1 MKNLLSAALFAALAI
16 SLGACM
22 GDEPLNQECDI
33 TEARLEMDNPLDLFE
48 QAHEAVWK
56 ELEYDST
63 VCFLARP
70 DAQPR
75 EIALHLT
82 LTPGATAYID
92 GQDTPFQN
100 GTKVDFTDEKKH
112 SFKVVSE
119 DRQWTRRYTLYI
131 GHKIPYEGHFTETFS
146 NYAAEAT
153 GHYYVWKAEGAAA
166 GWFTDGEWKNGNPGF
181 RLSRSSAKPDEY
193 PDTPVKGG
201 GPDGSDCIKLET
213 CDTGPFGQMVN
224 MKLASGSLF
233 NGVFDVS
240 NALKDALKATQFS
253 SPFKY
258 KPLTVSAYIKYEPG
272 EKFQDK
278 KGVAVE
284 GVIDEPDFYAVMY
297 RNTDADGNRIV
308 IDGNDVL
315 TSPAIVGIARLP
327 HNYNADG
334 SDKIGNTPIHGVT
347 GEWQKFTLQME
358 YKEELDPEI
367 LANNGYSFVVSFAS
381 SWQGA
386 YFQGAVGSKM
396 WIDKLEVICDN
407 KK

>member
-33 TEARLEMDNPLDLFE
+33 TEARLEMDNPLDIFE

-153 GHYYVWKAEGAAA
+153 GHYYVWKAEGAAG
-166 GWFTDGEWKNGNPGF
+166 GWFTDGEWKTATRASASAAHRPNP
-181 RLSRSSAKPDEY
+181 
-193 PDTPVKGG
+193 T
-201 GPDGSDCIKLET
+201 
-213 CDTGPFGQMVN
+213 
-224 MKLASGSLF
+224 
-233 NGVFDVS
+233 
-240 NALKDALKATQFS
+240 
-253 SPFKY
+253 
-258 KPLTVSAYIKYEPG
+258 
-272 EKFQDK
+272 
-278 KGVAVE
+278 
-284 GVIDEPDFYAVMY
+284 
-297 RNTDADGNRIV
+297 
-308 IDGNDVL
+308 
-315 TSPAIVGIARLP
+315 
-327 HNYNADG
+327 
-334 SDKIGNTPIHGVT
+334 NTPTHPSRAA
-347 GEWQKFTLQME
+347 
-358 YKEELDPEI
+358 DPT
-367 LANNGYSFVVSFAS
+367 APTAS
-381 SWQGA
+381 NWKPATPDPSARW
-386 YFQGAVGSKM
+386 
-396 WIDKLEVICDN
+396 
-407 KK
+407 

>member
-33 TEARLEMDNPLDLFE
+33 TEARLEMDNPLDIFE

-240 NALKDALKATQFS
+240 NALRDALKATQFA

-258 KPLTVSAYIKYEPG
+258 RPISVSAWLRYEPG
-272 EKFQDK
+272 LTFENR
-278 KGVAVE
+278 E
-284 GVIDEPDFYAVMY
+284 GQPQPGIVDEPDFYAVVY
-297 RNTDADGNRIV
+297 RNTTPQGQPVV

-315 TSPAIVGIARLP
+315 NSPAIVAIARLP
-327 HNYNADG
+327 HLYNPDG
-334 SDKIGNTPIHGVT
+334 TDRLTGQPIHGVS
-347 GEWQKFTLQME
+347 GKWQKFTLTLDYRE
-358 YKEELDPEI
+358 PLDPEV
-367 LANNGYSFVVSFAS
+367 LRKNGYSLVISFAS

-386 YFQGAVGSKM
+386 YFKGAIGSKL
-396 WIDKLEVICDN
+396 WVDN
-407 KK
+407 VELTSSEK